1 MPSADDVYITPASR
15 KIEIYSGSAVHGL
28 VSGSGGDVYVSGSG
42 DLYLDAEV
50 IELPLP
56 DDEDDID

>member
-42 DLYLDAEV
+42 DLYLDAEGNKGV
-50 IELPLP
+50 PG
-56 DDEDDID
+56 